1 MKNSLVQFRPILLA
15 ASLAAAASHS
25 FAADVAFTGGS
36 DGSSRDL
43 SLAANWD
50 GGVLPSASGDVGV
63 VDVATFG
70 TSYAVSTD
78 AALDGLKF
86 SNVSSAM
93 TIDGAGTLSLG
104 AGGLTVSGT
113 GGITLRAPMAVT
125 AASTWSLGNGPV
137 NSYATISGT
146 ADLAV
151 NDWSALH
158 WRTAPGYG
166 GKMTLSGQGKRS
178 RIHIWQGAAWANT
191 VEILNGAIVWK
202 FTGRV
207 PFSTI
212 IPGKSLIHSV
222 TSSEI
227 SFAGG
232 GTLVFA
238 DGDTFSTAGDYH
250 QIANGGLETTGGTYT
265 FNSVSIMSDNVGSA
279 DWNYSGP
286 ASLLISGGSFNG
298 KQFHVG
304 SMAQTNRTVRQTGG
318 TTEMC
323 TYHVG
328 GFVGGGY
335 TGTVPAMEYR
345 LEGGTM
351 QDKNGAARDRGLI
364 LGGLPSAA
372 DDRTAPG
379 IFTQTGGT
387 ANFAAVRWGA
397 RGGFFHWDDTST
409 TPNGRSYGLIDLRGG
424 EFILPES
431 GFQLT
436 PMWNSGAV
444 SNSTYDI
451 RLSGGN
457 VRTRTSGTIPLAMT
471 VESGNGPSTWDTG
484 ANNVLISAPVDG
496 EGTLRKAGSG
506 RLQLTDATRFKGS
519 VAVDQGVLE
528 VRGTIAAPEGFTEG
542 QNLFVFSADSLAD
555 SLTNGANVTSWTDST
570 GALSCQKPV
579 SGEISNPD
587 SYAVPTFRPNVANGH
602 AALYFNEGHALAFH
616 SADNPL
622 AGETNFSFAVVF
634 RPTSA
639 GVGTGGSLYAG
650 RCIIGNDRNWS
661 NNGPN
666 NIALIHTGNNRATLH
681 FRNNPPDVG
690 GLGRVY
696 MVPTLYQGYNEG
708 AENLSVAIVS
718 VRGNRVIYN
727 FNNCFTN
734 ATFETVSG
742 SLNPRFMNGTTRYPL
757 YFGTS
762 DVDNSGPQSVR
773 CFGGYLYEARFYKG
787 RSLTEAET
795 RSVMDE
801 LSRKYYSDARADGYL
816 LASSGPAAATFADT
830 RTAPATPAAVAEW
843 TPEFMNAA
851 FGAWDA
857 NYNKPELVANAC
869 NGRSALRFD
878 AARNTVLKIPAGANQ
893 DPLAGQYQFAIAVVF
908 RTTTEGTGL
917 DNATI
922 GTGLYSS
929 MLAGYGHGSGC
940 GNASLSFREYGAV
953 GGYMATNG
961 RVFGSL
967 VNPRKP
973 CRLNDGLPHVAVF
986 TGDSKDAS
994 TGVFRLMVD
1003 GVYTENTM
1011 GYATP
1016 WPGYDSNRPHVI
1028 GALRA
1033 GVGHFTGDIMGFSFY
1048 HALLTEDEMFAICQK
1063 AAIDYDFNLK
1073 ERRAFSVDE
1082 MTSRGIAATNYTVA
1096 AGATLRMPR
1105 SATAPLTVGPGTT
1118 FSGAGAFEGSYRFAN
1133 GGVADFGG
1141 VATAMEDVQIADGG
1155 VMKFGEDAVLPVSGA
1170 NVSAISGHVVVDV
1183 AGSSALSSGKSSTAL
1198 MTIPADRI
1206 AAGTEFSVTGAN
1218 PAAKVRYSE
1227 QHGGLV
1233 LDLERATILI
1243 MQ

>member
-1 MKNSLVQFRPILLA
+1 MKKLLIIGVVAVSLS
-15 ASLAAAASHS
+15 AS
-25 FAADVAFTGGS
+25 AADVVFTGGA

-43 SLAANWD
+43 SLPSNWS
-50 GGVLPSASGDVGV
+50 GGALPSASDDVGV
-63 VDVATFG
+63 VDAASFG
-70 TSYAVSTD
+70 TSYAVSAD
-78 AALDGLKF
+78 AALDGLRF

-93 TIDGAGTLSLG
+93 TIDGSGTLSLG

-137 NSYATISGT
+137 NSYAAISGT

-166 GKMTLSGQGKRS
+166 GKMNLKGNAKTAI
-178 RIHIWQGAAWANT
+178 IHVWQGAAWADT
-191 VEILNGAIVWK
+191 VEVSLGTIAWK
-202 FTGRV
+202 FSGRV

-212 IPGKSLIHSV
+212 FPGRSLAHNNTGYV
-222 TSSEI
+222 N
-227 SFAGG
+227 FADGN
-232 GTLVFA
+232 GTLVFG
-238 DGDTFSTAGDYH
+238 DGDTFTSSGHYH
-250 QIANGGLETTGGTYT
+250 EIANGGLEVTGGNYT
-265 FNSVSIMSDNVGSA
+265 AGNAFIMGDNTGTA
-279 DWNYSGP
+279 GWNRSGP
-286 ASLLISGGSFNG
+286 ASLLVSGGSFNG
-298 KQFHVG
+298 LQFHLG
-304 SMAQTNRTVRQTGG
+304 AFAETNRLARQTGG
-318 TTEMC
+318 TATMC
-323 TYHVG
+323 TYHIG
-328 GFVGGGY
+328 GFGDFA
-335 TGTVPAMEYR
+335 GTVPVMEYR
-345 LEGGTM
+345 LEGGTI

-364 LGGLPSAA
+364 MGSIAAAANNRTPS
-372 DDRTAPG
+372 G
-379 IFTQTGGT
+379 IFTQTGGQ
-387 ANFAAVRWGA
+387 ANFARLYWGA
-397 RGGFFHWDDTST
+397 KGGFYTWDDYTT
-409 TPNGRSYGLIDLRGG
+409 TPNGRAYGLIDLRGG
-424 EFILPES
+424 EFIIPS
-431 GFQLT
+431 GGFEIN
-436 PMWNSGAV
+436 PMWNGGAV

-451 RLSGGN
+451 RLSGGR
-457 VRTRTSGTIPLAMT
+457 VATRTSGTIPLAMT
-471 VESGNGPSTWDTG
+471 VERGEGPSTWDTG
-484 ANNVLISAPVDG
+484 VNNVLVSAPVDG

-506 RLQLTDATRFKGS
+506 SLQLTDATRFKGS

-528 VRGTIAAPEGFTEG
+528 IRGTIAAPEGYTEG
-542 QNLFVFSADSLAD
+542 QNLFVFSADSLAG
-555 SLTNGANVTSWTDST
+555 SLADGDNVTSWTDST
-570 GALSCQKPV
+570 GTLSCQKPV

-587 SYAVPTFRPNVANGH
+587 SYAVPTFKPNVANGH

-622 AGETNFSFAVVF
+622 VGETNFSFAVVF

-681 FRNNPPDVG
+681 FRNNQPNVG
-690 GLGRVY
+690 DLGRVY

-708 AENLSVAIVS
+708 VENLSVAIVS
-718 VRGNRVIYN
+718 VSGNKVVYN
-727 FNNCFTN
+727 FNNNFTN
-734 ATFETVSG
+734 QTFETISG
-742 SLNPRFMNGTTRYPL
+742 NFNPRFMNGNTKYPL

-762 DVDNSGPQSVR
+762 DVDNTGPQAVR
-773 CFGGYLYEARFYKG
+773 CFGGYIYEARFYKG
-787 RSLTEAET
+787 RALTEAET

-801 LSRKYYSDARADGYL
+801 LSRKYYDPSRADGYL

-830 RTAPATPAAVAEW
+830 RTAPATPTAVAEW
-843 TPEFMNAA
+843 TPEFMNET

-869 NGRSALRFD
+869 NGKSALRFD
-878 AARNTVLKIPAGANQ
+878 AARNTVLKIPAGDNQ

-917 DNATI
+917 ADATV

-953 GGYMATNG
+953 GGYLATNG

-1016 WPGYDSNRPHVI
+1016 WPGYDSSRPHVI

-1033 GVGHFTGDIMGFSFY
+1033 GVGHFTGEIMGFTFWRSF
-1048 HALLTEDEMFAICQK
+1048 LTEDEMLAICQK
-1063 AAIDYDFNLK
+1063 AALDYGFNLK
-1073 ERRAFSVDE
+1073 ERRAFSAAE
-1082 MTSRGIAATNYTVA
+1082 LTTRGIAATNYTVA
-1096 AGATLRMPR
+1096 AGATLRMPC
-1105 SATAPLTVGPGTT
+1105 STTAPFTVGPGTT

-1141 VATAMEDVQIADGG
+1141 VTAAMEDVQIADGG
-1155 VMKFGEDAVLPVSGA
+1155 VMKFGADAVLPVPGA
-1170 NVSAISGHVVVDV
+1170 NVSSISGRVVVDV
-1183 AGSSALSSGKSSTAL
+1183 TGSPAISSGRSHTTL
-1198 MTIPADRI
+1198 MTIDADRI
-1206 AAGTEFSVTGAN
+1206 ASGTEFSIVGTD
-1218 PAAKVRYSE
+1218 
-1227 QHGGLV
+1227 Q
-1233 LDLERATILI
+1233 DATIVYNEKRHGLI
-1243 MQ
+1243 LRLEHGFFIRVH

>member
-1 MKNSLVQFRPILLA
+1 MNCKSIVIAASAALVLA
-15 ASLAAAASHS
+15 ATATS
-25 FAADVAFTGGS
+25 AADIAFTGGS

-50 GGVLPSASGDVGV
+50 GGALPSASGDMGV

-70 TSYAVSTD
+70 GSYTVSANAT
-78 AALDGLKF
+78 LDGLSF
-86 SNVSSAM
+86 ANASSAVA
-93 TIDGAGTLSLG
+93 IDGTGTLSLG

-125 AASTWSLGNGPV
+125 EASTWSLGNGPV

-166 GKMTLSGQGKRS
+166 GKMTLKGNSKTAI
-178 RIHIWQGAAWANT
+178 IHVWQGAAWADT
-191 VEILNGAIVWK
+191 VEVSLGTIAWK
-202 FTGRV
+202 FSGRA

-212 IPGKSLIHSV
+212 FPGRSLAHNNTGYV
-222 TSSEI
+222 D
-227 SFAGG
+227 FADGN
-232 GTLVFA
+232 GTLVFG
-238 DGDTFSTAGDYH
+238 DGDTFTSSGHYH
-250 QIANGGLETTGGTYT
+250 EIANGGLEVTGGSYT
-265 FNSVSIMSDNVGSA
+265 AGNAFIMGDNTGTA
-279 DWNYSGP
+279 GWNRGGP
-286 ASLLISGGSFNG
+286 ASLLVSGGSFNG
-298 KQFHVG
+298 LQFHLG
-304 SMAQTNRTVRQTGG
+304 AFAETNRLVRQTGG
-318 TTEMC
+318 TATMC
-323 TYHVG
+323 TYHIG
-328 GFVGGGY
+328 GFGDFA
-335 TGTVPAMEYR
+335 GTVPVMEYR
-345 LEGGTM
+345 LEGGTI
-351 QDKNGAARDRGLI
+351 QDNNGAARDRGLI
-364 LGGLPSAA
+364 MGSLAAAANNRTPS
-372 DDRTAPG
+372 G
-379 IFTQTGGT
+379 IFTQTGGQ
-387 ANFAAVRWGA
+387 ANFARLYWGA
-397 RGGFFHWDDTST
+397 KGGFYTWDDYTT
-409 TPNGRSYGLIDLRGG
+409 TPNGRAYGLVDLRGG
-424 EFILPES
+424 EFIIPS
-431 GFQLT
+431 GGFEIT
-436 PMWNSGAV
+436 PMWNAGAV

-451 RLSGGN
+451 RLSGGRIAMRN
-457 VRTRTSGTIPLAMT
+457 SLTMPLAMT
-471 VESGNGPSTWDTG
+471 VERGEGPSTWDTG
-484 ANNVLISAPVDG
+484 ANDVLVSAPVDG

-528 VRGTIAAPEGFTEG
+528 VRGTIAAPEGYTEG
-542 QNLFVFSADSLAD
+542 QNLFVFSADSLAG
-555 SLTNGANVTSWTDST
+555 SLADGNDVTSWTDST
-570 GALSCQKPV
+570 GTLSCQKPN
-579 SGEISNPD
+579 SSEISNPD
-587 SYAVPTFRPNVANGH
+587 TYAVPTFKPNVANGH
-602 AALYFNEGHALAFH
+602 AALYFNEGHVLGFH
-616 SADNPL
+616 PADNPL

-634 RPTSA
+634 RPTTA

-666 NIALIHTGNNRATLH
+666 NIALIHNGNNRATLH
-681 FRNNPPDVG
+681 FRNNAPNVG

-708 AENLSVAIVS
+708 EENLSVAIVS

-734 ATFETVSG
+734 VTFETVSG

-773 CFGGYLYEARFYKG
+773 CFGGYIYEARFYKG
-787 RSLTEAET
+787 RALTEAET

-816 LASSGPAAATFADT
+816 VASSGPAAANFADM

-843 TPEFMNAA
+843 SPEFMNET

-869 NGRSALRFD
+869 NGKSALRFD
-878 AARNTVLKIPAGANQ
+878 AARNTVLKIPAGDNQ
-893 DPLAGQYQFAIAVVF
+893 DPLAGQYKFAIAVVF

-917 DNATI
+917 ADATV

-953 GGYMATNG
+953 GGYLATNG

-1033 GVGHFTGDIMGFSFY
+1033 GVGHFTGEIMGFTFWHS
-1048 HALLTEDEMFAICQK
+1048 LLTEDEMLAICQK
-1063 AAIDYDFNLK
+1063 AAFDYGFNLK
-1073 ERRAFSVDE
+1073 ERRAFTVAE
-1082 MTSRGIAATNYTVA
+1082 ITTRGIAATNYTVA
-1096 AGATLRMPR
+1096 AGATLRMPL
-1105 SATAPLTVGPGTT
+1105 SSTAPLTVGPGTT
-1118 FSGAGAFEGSYRFAN
+1118 FSGAGAFEGSYRFAD

-1141 VATAMEDVQIADGG
+1141 VTTAMEDVQIADGG
-1155 VMKFGEDAVLPVSGA
+1155 MMKFGAGATLPVSGA
-1170 NVSAISGHVVVDV
+1170 NVSSVSGNVVVDV
-1183 AGSSALSSGKSSTAL
+1183 TGSPALVSGRPHTLL
-1198 MTIPADRI
+1198 MNIDADRI
-1206 AAGTEFSVTGAN
+1206 AAGAGFTVIGAGKG
-1218 PAAKVRYSE
+1218 ATVSYSE
-1227 QHGGLV
+1227 ERGGLV
-1233 LDLERATILI
+1233 LDQNNPFVLTVR
-1243 MQ
+1243 

>member
-1 MKNSLVQFRPILLA
+1 MKNSTRILRTTLVSVASIA
-15 ASLAAAASHS
+15 ATSTAFAS
-25 FAADVAFTGGS
+25 DIVFTGGA
-36 DGSSRDL
+36 DGASRDL
-43 SLAANWD
+43 ALATNWD
-50 GGVLPSASGDVGV
+50 GGALPSASGDVGV
-63 VDVATFG
+63 VDVSTFG
-70 TSYAVSTD
+70 GSYTVSAN
-78 AALDGLKF
+78 AALDGLQF
-86 SNVSSAM
+86 ANASSAV

-125 AASTWSLGNGPV
+125 AASTWSLGDGPV
-137 NSYATISGT
+137 ESYAAISGT

-151 NDWSALH
+151 DNWSALH
-158 WRTAPGYG
+158 WRSAPGYG
-166 GKMTLSGQGKRS
+166 GKMTLKGKS
-178 RIHIWQGAAWANT
+178 KTAIIHVWQGAAWADT
-191 VEILNGAIVWK
+191 VEVSLGTIAWK
-202 FTGRV
+202 FSGRV

-212 IPGKSLIHSV
+212 FPGRSLAHTNTGYV
-222 TSSEI
+222 N
-227 SFAGG
+227 FADGN
-232 GTLVFA
+232 GTLVFG
-238 DGDTFSTAGDYH
+238 DGDTFTSSGHYH
-250 QIANGGLETTGGTYT
+250 EIANGGLEVTGGSYT
-265 FNSVSIMSDNVGSA
+265 MGNAFIMGDNTGTA
-279 DWNYSGP
+279 GWNRRGP
-286 ASLLISGGSFNG
+286 ASLLISGGSFTGN
-298 KQFHVG
+298 QFHLG
-304 SMAQTNRTVRQTGG
+304 ASTETNRLARQTGG
-318 TTEMC
+318 TATMC
-323 TYHVG
+323 TYHI
-328 GFVGGGY
+328 GGY
-335 TGTVPAMEYR
+335 GDFTGTVPVMEYR
-345 LEGGTM
+345 LEGGTI
-351 QDKNGAARDRGLI
+351 QDKNGAAHDRGLI
-364 LGGLPSAA
+364 MGGTVPAA
-372 DDRTAPG
+372 DQRTPPG
-379 IFTQTGGT
+379 IFTQTGGQ
-387 ANFAAVRWGA
+387 ASFARLYWGA
-397 RGGFFHWDDTST
+397 KGGFYTWDDTST
-409 TPNGRSYGLIDLRGG
+409 IPNGRAYGLIDLRGG
-424 EFILPES
+424 DFVLPS
-431 GFQLT
+431 AGFEIT
-436 PMWNSGAV
+436 PMWNAGAV

-451 RLSGGN
+451 RLSGG
-457 VRTRTSGTIPLAMT
+457 RITTRDSVTIPLAMT
-471 VESGNGPSTWDTG
+471 VESGDGPSTWDTG

-506 RLQLTDATRFKGS
+506 RLQLTDASRFKGS

-542 QNLFVFSADSLAD
+542 QNLYVFSADSLAGALSDGD
-555 SLTNGANVTSWTDST
+555 SVTSWTDST
-570 GALSCQKPV
+570 GTLSCQKPV
-579 SGEISNPD
+579 SGEISSPD
-587 SYAVPTFRPNVANGH
+587 SYAVPTFKPNVANGH
-602 AALYFNEGHALAFH
+602 AALYFNNGHVLGFH
-616 SADNPL
+616 PADNPL

-634 RPTSA
+634 RPTTA

-661 NNGPN
+661 NDGPN
-666 NIALIHTGNNRATLH
+666 NIALIHNGNNRATLH
-681 FRNNPPDVG
+681 FRNNAPNVG

-708 AENLSVAIVS
+708 EANLSVAIVS

-734 ATFETVSG
+734 VTFETISG
-742 SLNPRFMNGTTRYPL
+742 SLNPRFMNGNTRYPL

-762 DVDNSGPQSVR
+762 DVDGTGPQAAR
-773 CFGGYLYEARFYKG
+773 CFGGYIYEARFYKG
-787 RSLTEAET
+787 RALNEAET

-801 LSRKYYSDARADGYL
+801 LSRKYYSDVRADGYL
-816 LASSGPAAATFADT
+816 VASSGPAAATFADT
-830 RTAPATPAAVAEW
+830 RTAPATPTAVAEW
-843 TPEFMNAA
+843 TPEFMDSA

-869 NGRSALRFD
+869 NGKSALRFD
-878 AARNTVLKIPAGANQ
+878 AARNTVLKIPAGDNQ

-917 DNATI
+917 ADATV

-953 GGYMATNG
+953 GGYLATNG

-994 TGVFRLMVD
+994 TGTFRLMVD

-1048 HALLTEDEMFAICQK
+1048 HAYLTEEEMFAICQK

-1073 ERRAFSVDE
+1073 ERRAFSAAE
-1082 MTSRGIAATNYTVA
+1082 LTTRGISATNYTVA
-1096 AGATLRMPR
+1096 AGATLRMPL
-1105 SATAPLTVGPGTT
+1105 SATAPFTVGPGTT

-1141 VATAMEDVQIADGG
+1141 VTTAMEDVQVADGG

-1170 NVSAISGHVVVDV
+1170 NVSSVSGNVVVDV
-1183 AGSSALSSGKSSTAL
+1183 AGSPALSSGKSSTLL
-1198 MTIPADRI
+1198 MAIDGDRI
-1206 AAGTEFSVTGAN
+1206 ASGAEFSVAGAGKS
-1218 PAAKVRYSE
+1218 AAVSYNAAR
-1227 QHGGLV
+1227 GGLV
-1233 LDLERATILI
+1233 FERRSAFILTVK
-1243 MQ
+1243 

>member
-1 MKNSLVQFRPILLA
+1 MNKRFRQFKTFA
-15 ASLAAAASHS
+15 FAAASMALVAVS
-25 FAADVAFTGGS
+25 ASAVDIAFTGGT

-50 GGVLPSASGDVGV
+50 GGVLPSASGEVGV
-63 VDVATFG
+63 VDVASFG
-70 TSYAVSTD
+70 TSYGVSANAT
-78 AALDGLKF
+78 LDGLKF
-86 SNVSSAM
+86 SNVSSAV

-104 AGGLTVSGT
+104 AGGLTVSGA
-113 GGITLRAPMAVT
+113 GGITLRAPVAVT

-137 NSYATISGT
+137 NSYAAISGT

-166 GKMTLSGQGKRS
+166 GKMKLAGKESRS
-178 RIHIWQGAAWANT
+178 VIHVWQGAAWANT
-191 VEILNGAIVWK
+191 VAVTKGAIAWK
-202 FTGRV
+202 FEGRV

-212 IPGKSLIHSV
+212 IPGRSLTHSV
-222 TSSEI
+222 WADV
-227 SFAGG
+227 SFAGT
-232 GTLVFA
+232 GTLVLG
-238 DGDTFSTAGDYH
+238 DGDTFTSSGDYH
-250 QIANGGLETTGGTYT
+250 QIVNGGLEITGGTYS
-265 FNSVSIMSDNVGSA
+265 FGAVSVMGDNTGTAGWSRGS
-279 DWNYSGP
+279 P
-286 ASLLISGGSFNG
+286 ASLLISGGVFKGRDGGS
-298 KQFHVG
+298 QFHVG
-304 SMAQTNRTVRQTGG
+304 AFAETNRTVRQTGG
-318 TTEMC
+318 TVEMS
-323 TYHVG
+323 TYHIG
-328 GFVGGGY
+328 GFGNF

-345 LEGGTM
+345 LEGGTI
-351 QDKNGAARDRGLI
+351 QDKTGAARDRGLI
-364 LGGLPSAA
+364 MGGVPAA
-372 DDRTAPG
+372 ANDRTPSG
-379 IFTQTGGT
+379 IFTQTGGQ
-387 ANFAAVRWGA
+387 ANFAEVRWGA
-397 RGGFFHWDDTST
+397 KGGFWSWDDTST
-409 TPNGRSYGLIDLRGG
+409 TPNGRSYGLLDLRGG

-431 GFQLT
+431 GFQLS
-436 PMWNSGAV
+436 PMWNSGTV

-451 RLSGGN
+451 RLSGGR
-457 VRTRTSGTIPLAMT
+457 VATRTSGTIPLAMT
-471 VESGNGPSTWDTG
+471 VERGEGPSTWDTG
-484 ANNVLISAPVDG
+484 VNNVLISAPVDG
-496 EGTLRKAGSG
+496 EGTLRKAGTG
-506 RLQLTDATRFKGS
+506 RLQLTDACRFKGA

-528 VRGTIAAPEGFTEG
+528 VRGTIAAPEGYTEG
-542 QNLFVFSADSLAD
+542 QNLFVFSADSLAG
-555 SLTNGANVTSWTDST
+555 SLADGDDVTTWTDST
-570 GALSCQKPV
+570 GSLSCQKPV
-579 SGEISNPD
+579 SGEISSPN
-587 SYAVPTFRPNVANGH
+587 SYAAPTFKPNVANGH
-602 AALYFNEGHALAFH
+602 AALYFNNGHALAFH

-639 GVGTGGSLYAG
+639 GVGTGGQLYAG
-650 RCIIGNDRNWS
+650 RYIIGNDKDWS
-661 NNGPN
+661 GNGPN

-681 FRNNPPDVG
+681 FRNNQPNVG

-718 VRGNRVIYN
+718 VSGNRVVYN

-734 ATFETVSG
+734 VTFETVSG

-773 CFGGYLYEARFYKG
+773 CFGGYIYEARFYKG
-787 RSLTEAET
+787 RALTEAET

-869 NGRSALRFD
+869 NGKSVLRFD
-878 AARNTVLKIPAGANQ
+878 AARNTVLKIPAGDNQ

-1048 HALLTEDEMFAICQK
+1048 HAYLTEAEMFAICQK
-1063 AAIDYDFNLK
+1063 AAFDYDFNLK
-1073 ERRAFSVDE
+1073 ERRAFTMSE
-1082 MTSRGIAATNYTVA
+1082 LTTRGISATNYTVA
-1096 AGATLRMPR
+1096 AGATLRMPL
-1105 SATAPLTVGPGTT
+1105 SATAPFTLGANVTLAGDGT
-1118 FSGAGAFEGSYRFAN
+1118 FEGSYRFGAGSVLDFATLPAN
-1133 GGVADFGG
+1133 I
-1141 VATAMEDVQIADGG
+1141 EDVQVADGSRVKFAAGATPADGG
-1155 VMKFGEDAVLPVSGA
+1155 NISSVSGTVTFD
-1170 NVSAISGHVVVDV
+1170 VSALPD
-1183 AGSSALSSGKSSTAL
+1183 AQK
-1198 MTIPADRI
+1198 IPRIPLLRIAADRI
-1206 AAGTEFSVTGAN
+1206 APGTEFQTAGAKSS
-1218 PAAKVRYSE
+1218 ARIEYEAGEE
-1227 QHGGLV
+1227 QLV
-1233 LDLERATILI
+1233 LLQAIGTLMLFR
-1243 MQ
+1243 